1 MNSMNKNKL
10 TNLNVDNLNVNF
22 TLEIKYLIMLKYI
35 FIVKFKFGHG
45 TKEYIPNVTW
55 FRATFVYM
63 YIISISLLRRGGG
76 GLDYANNKHN
86 S

>member
-22 TLEIKYLIMLKYI
+22 TLEMKYLIMLKYI
-35 FIVKFKFGHG
+35 FIVKFKFGHELV
-45 TKEYIPNVTW
+45 KINNAIV
-55 FRATFVYM
+55 
-63 YIISISLLRRGGG
+63 LRELGEPQSFCPPTCMSFY
-76 GLDYANNKHN
+76 LIH

>member
-45 TKEYIPNVTW
+45 TKEYIPNELDELKT
-55 FRATFVYM
+55 
-63 YIISISLLRRGGG
+63 LLLKRSPGILR
-76 GLDYANNKHN
+76 KFE
-86 S
+86 